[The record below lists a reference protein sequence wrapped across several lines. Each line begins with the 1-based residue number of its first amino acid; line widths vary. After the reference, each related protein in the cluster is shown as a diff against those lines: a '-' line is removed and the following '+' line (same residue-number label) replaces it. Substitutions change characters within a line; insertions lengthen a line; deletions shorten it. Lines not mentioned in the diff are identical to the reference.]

1 MRIFGCWLQP
11 HLNSALKM
19 KMKKIL
25 TISSIIF
32 GGFLFAQNANLK
44 QNFSTSELVKLQNSF
59 PENQKSE
66 FYRQYFRA
74 KIFEDIKREFKYKKY
89 SDDVLKKFTDF
100 AKITIFLLILFHIN
114 RMFIT
119 LQILYKL

>member
-59 PENQKSE
+59 PEKSPE
-66 FYRQYFRA
+66 ELR
-74 KIFEDIKREFKYKKY
+74 KIE
-89 SDDVLKKFTDF
+89 KKFYLVKVVF
-100 AKITIFLLILFHIN
+100 SARGCL
-114 RMFIT
+114 
-119 LQILYKL
+119 